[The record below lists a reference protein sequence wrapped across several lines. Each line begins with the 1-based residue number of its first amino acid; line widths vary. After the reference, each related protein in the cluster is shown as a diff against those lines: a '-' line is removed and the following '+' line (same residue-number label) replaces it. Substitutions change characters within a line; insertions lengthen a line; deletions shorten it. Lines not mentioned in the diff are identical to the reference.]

1 MVTYSGLSPNGDFKK
16 KPTREMGTVA
26 SATVKV
32 AVEVLS
38 LTHPQYDQEG
48 LRELVCEIDIPDT
61 VLEPQ

>member
-1 MVTYSGLSPNGDFKK
+1 MVTSKK

-38 LTHPQYDQEG
+38 LTHPQHDQEG